1 MMKMMQVM
9 IKMVMESSFEY
20 ICELPPVHHSS
31 SCFCIP
37 SPRPHDNSSHCIAL
51 HCIALLCIALH
62 ILIMMMI
69 IIITRPWSTK
79 AGDDDP
85 DGDANDDNDDDCGDD
100 DDDGDDAF
108 INGTISLQ

>member
-1 MMKMMQVM
+1 MNTFVSCRQCTTAPPASAFLAQGPM
-9 IKMVMESSFEY
+9 IT
-20 ICELPPVHHSS
+20 LL
-31 SCFCIP
+31 
-37 SPRPHDNSSHCIAL
+37 IAL
-51 HCIALLCIALH
+51 HCIALHCIALH

-85 DGDANDDNDDDCGDD
+85 DGVANADDDDDCGDD